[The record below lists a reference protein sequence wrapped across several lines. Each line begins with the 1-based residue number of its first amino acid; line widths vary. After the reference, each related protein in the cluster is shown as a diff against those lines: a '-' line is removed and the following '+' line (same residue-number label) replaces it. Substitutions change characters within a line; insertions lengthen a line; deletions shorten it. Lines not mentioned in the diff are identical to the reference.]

1 MATPLGKS
9 FLLFYENPSVPGAY
23 LLLANCR
30 DNSNDMQNET
40 IDVTDKDG
48 MPDRKLIEGGI
59 RSTDISASGVF
70 TDAASV
76 KQLKVWTR
84 AGNIKNFRLQDGL
97 GNTQT
102 GPFLCVSFSQAG
114 SYDGEQTYD
123 LKLSS
128 AGAMTYVDV

>member
-9 FLLFYENPSVPGAY
+9 FLLSYENPASPGTY

-30 DNSNDMQNET
+30 DNSNDMQNEQ

-48 MPDRKLIEGGI
+48 MPDRRLIEGGI

-70 TDAASV
+70 TDALSV

-84 AGNIKNFRLQDGL
+84 AGNIKNFRLADGL

-102 GPFLCVSFSQAG
+102 GAFLCVSFSQAG
-114 SYDGEQTYD
+114 AFDGEQTYD
-123 LKLSS
+123 IKLSS
-128 AGAMTYVDV
+128 AGPMTYVDV